1 MSLRLATGQQYAC
14 QKCGRCCRRFLVQ
27 LSSREV
33 EAISRLP
40 WEDPEL
46 RRIHSY
52 RVLGGRSYLMADAAT
67 ARCVFLGEGDL
78 CRMHAAFG
86 GRCKPISC
94 QAYPFAFQRTFEDEI
109 TAAPRFDCPSVQQNQ
124 GFPLVH
130 YRVELETLLEDPLM
144 PPLPPP
150 FTETQKEG
158 LTRQAIQRIADFLA
172 GLLHRPVG
180 PEAPSLP
187 ALQTLVQRLR
197 TLGAGFLNDHE
208 TLETVLPSMLQ
219 KAMTEHPQ
227 EEPIIG
233 ILWPERVRL
242 RQRMLDCLRFDRQ
255 LPDFSLSAR
264 LRQCLQNGRFL
275 WGFGNP
281 RDLGPDLPEAALH
294 RAGLFE
300 NDRWKSAPDTWEC
313 YRRCLAIRLETR
325 QFFGAAYYG
334 RPFFTGLE
342 ALLDTWKTAVLLA
355 RIHAVS
361 RKDSALDASDGQF
374 ATGLLDH
381 IHGRMTRGTIL

>member
-1 MSLRLATGQQYAC
+1 
-14 QKCGRCCRRFLVQ
+14 
-27 LSSREV
+27 
-33 EAISRLP
+33 
-40 WEDPEL
+40 
-46 RRIHSY
+46 
-52 RVLGGRSYLMADAAT
+52 
-67 ARCVFLGEGDL
+67 
-78 CRMHAAFG
+78 MHAAFG

-150 FTETQKEG
+150 FTEAQKEG
-158 LTRQAIQRIADFLA
+158 LTRQTIQRIADFLA
-172 GLLHRPVG
+172 GLLRRPAG
-180 PEAPSLP
+180 AEAPSLP

-197 TLGAGFLNDHE
+197 ALGAGFLNDHE

-219 KAMTEHPQ
+219 KAMAEHPQ

-300 NDRWKSAPDTWEC
+300 NDRWKSAPDAWEC

-334 RPFFTGLE
+334 RPFFTGLA

-355 RIHAVS
+355 RIHAAS
-361 RKDSALDASDGQF
+361 RKDSTLDASDGQF